1 MFRKQSF
8 YGVCIWMVKH
18 YLLKVLLTI
27 FCIVFL
33 NVNELYS
40 FDKIKLR
47 FKNINIENSIRK
59 QNQDVYSK
67 KLVNFLNSYF
77 SDKGQMK
84 NFVLNVSLDKYNVIV
99 RKPNEQEKDKSFFN
113 KKEARIYLHKTI
125 VSFEARDMS
134 KKKLIA
140 SSELKISEF
149 KKINKFVGL
158 KERKKINSEL
168 SKMIEKTLGK
178 ELRRILLLKLGDF
191 IIPN

>member
-1 MFRKQSF
+1 
-8 YGVCIWMVKH
+8 MVKH
-18 YLLKVLLTI
+18 YFSKVLITI
-27 FCIVFL
+27 FCLVFCDI
-33 NVNELYS
+33 NELYS
-40 FDKIKLR
+40 YDKIKLR
-47 FKNINIENSIRK
+47 FKNINIENSIRI

-77 SDKGQMK
+77 SYKGQMK
-84 NFVLNVSLDKYNVIV
+84 NFVLNISLDKYNVIV

-125 VSFEARDMS
+125 VSFEARDMI
-134 KKKLIA
+134 KKTLIA

-168 SKMIEKTLGK
+168 SKMIEKTMGK
-178 ELRRILLLKLGDF
+178 ELRRVLLLKLGDF

>member
-1 MFRKQSF
+1 MHNQTPDRPPSGQ
-8 YGVCIWMVKH
+8 
-18 YLLKVLLTI
+18 LLVPYIGTKILILPLRSHNSTQKPPPEELWVGILTI

-84 NFVLNVSLDKYNVIV
+84 NFVLNVSLDKYNADGQEIV
-99 RKPNEQEKDKSFFN
+99 MVGALFKTDPRPRKMK
-113 KKEARIYLHKTI
+113 
-125 VSFEARDMS
+125 
-134 KKKLIA
+134 
-140 SSELKISEF
+140 
-149 KKINKFVGL
+149 
-158 KERKKINSEL
+158 
-168 SKMIEKTLGK
+168 
-178 ELRRILLLKLGDF
+178 
-191 IIPN
+191 

>member
-1 MFRKQSF
+1 M
-8 YGVCIWMVKH
+8 H
-18 YLLKVLLTI
+18 
-27 FCIVFL
+27 
-33 NVNELYS
+33 E
-40 FDKIKLR
+40 
-47 FKNINIENSIRK
+47 
-59 QNQDVYSK
+59 
-67 KLVNFLNSYF
+67 
-77 SDKGQMK
+77 
-84 NFVLNVSLDKYNVIV
+84 
-99 RKPNEQEKDKSFFN
+99 
-113 KKEARIYLHKTI
+113 TI